1 MAGFGL
7 LSGGLM
13 GLGLLSMAI
22 HLILWVV
29 IIVVIVRIFRGHRDS
44 CHAHGLTRQTDNALE
59 ILRTRYAKGEID
71 VEEFKRRK
79 QDLMS

>member
-1 MAGFGL
+1 MVRFGL

-13 GLGLLSMAI
+13 GLGLLSMVI

-29 IIVVIVRIFRGHRDS
+29 LIVFIVRIFRGHRDRY
-44 CHAHGLTRQTDNALE
+44 HGVTKQIDNALE

-71 VEEFKRRK
+71 VDEFNRRK
-79 QDLMS
+79 QDLIS